1 VTGVAAVAAGRL
13 DVRSALAL
21 LTPPHIQSRLHV
33 IAVLDD
39 EEERRPA
46 SSKNPRMEARQY
58 RLVLHDDTLLH
69 EYDGDEAF
77 TFSYLRTRFKSDAAA
92 QQVLDEVKR
101 DGTAARQFESPS
113 GNMTRVVISLR

>member
-1 VTGVAAVAAGRL
+1 
-13 DVRSALAL
+13 
-21 LTPPHIQSRLHV
+21 
-33 IAVLDD
+33 
-39 EEERRPA
+39 
-46 SSKNPRMEARQY
+46 MEARQY
-58 RLVLHDDTLLH
+58 RLLLHDDTLPH